1 MQSSMCDPTCD
12 PTNTLGAEKALGL
25 PYKYKTVVINNSIY
39 SMSEIFFL
47 MTTTPKPCRYK
58 ACEGRI
64 HAHHNEKCP
73 VASARGSTGGKA
85 GTGDVKAR
93 RKEENGKFTGLRP
106 CGCPQRQH
114 LKTCKHAFSRGRFN
128 LRQNI
133 TPARKIRREINLPA
147 WYANGHNPA
156 MIAAMIRGVSAIC
169 SVCGVTHKAAE
180 ATKIHPKD
188 FNQNPVR
195 SVCRGCDA

>member
-1 MQSSMCDPTCD
+1 
-12 PTNTLGAEKALGL
+12 
-25 PYKYKTVVINNSIY
+25 
-39 SMSEIFFL
+39 MSEIFFL
-47 MTTTPKPCRYK
+47 MTTTPTHKPCRYK
-58 ACEGRI
+58 ACKGRDH
-64 HAHHNEKCP
+64 HAHNEKCP
-73 VASARGSTGGKA
+73 VASSRGSRGGKT
-85 GTGDVKAR
+85 TGPSKS
-93 RKEENGKFTGLRP
+93 RKGEDNGKFTGLRP
-106 CGCPQRQH
+106 CGCPKRQH
-114 LKTCKHAFSRGRFN
+114 LKTCHLAFSRGPVNF
-128 LRQNI
+128 RQI
-133 TPARKIRREINLPA
+133 IPPARKIRREINLPA